1 MSTSWKSALVLSV
14 LSSSSSFGFAGD
26 ASSYGNVESA
36 LSPVG
41 ELSAMGRSGS
51 SACGG
56 LADGPDGCKPN
67 PDGSGAALEVPGVDD
82 GGDVP
87 TGSDRCRLMSCYE
100 TAVVGDRTR
109 VVGGGVDGFS
119 SYKRV
124 LDRSNCAAGLSCGGS
139 LSEAATVVAGC
150 CC

>member
-1 MSTSWKSALVLSV
+1 MTSGLERVLSTREAAEQNPSHPTSTSWKSALVLSV
-14 LSSSSSFGFAGD
+14 LSSSLSFGFAGD
-26 ASSYGNVESA
+26 ASSYGKVESA

-56 LADGPDGCKPN
+56 PADGPGGCKPN

-82 GGDVP
+82 GGDVL
-87 TGSDRCRLMSCYE
+87 TGSERCRLLSCSE

-109 VVGGGVDGFS
+109 VVGGVDGCS

-124 LDRSNCAAGLSCGGS
+124 RDRSS
-139 LSEAATVVAGC
+139 
-150 CC
+150 